1 MWIICYFY
9 LLFLFVS
16 ISVNITTIIFISQS
30 KNNGIIIRS
39 LSMRSIR
46 ISYFIF
52 NIIISRY
59 NTFNILSISTIR
71 CYLHLISIF
80 ISITIFSTWI
90 SVVILLACCV
100 IVMTCT
106 TISYRC
112 CRFPMLLSLI
122 LSTVIIGYTFLII
135 AGCSIYSLI
144 IHTMINLLN
153 LLS

>member
-80 ISITIFSTWI
+80 ISITIFNTWI
-90 SVVILLACCV
+90 SVIILLVCCV
-100 IVMTCT
+100 IVMTGA

-112 CRFPMLLSLI
+112 CRFPMFLSLI

-135 AGCSIYSLI
+135 AGSSIYSLI